1 MKWFAFMAA
10 LLFSAS
16 VISNSLNRPVQPTI
30 THLPEFTHF
39 GAESWINSPPL
50 TKQDL
55 TGKVVLIDVWTFDC
69 WNCYRSFP
77 WLNELE
83 KKYQDKG
90 FQIIGIHTPE
100 FEHEKLRSNIE
111 HKAREFKLHHPI
123 MIDNDFSYWRALNN
137 HYWPAYYLVN
147 QQGEIIYSH
156 IGETHSGDKKAR
168 VLEQKIQQLLAQPT
182 GRKQTSETMTRSKY
196 TLTTYRL

>member
-1 MKWFAFMAA
+1 MKWFAFTAA

-16 VISNSLNRPVQPTI
+16 VISNSLTSPAQQTI
-30 THLPEFTHF
+30 THLPEFTHS

-50 TKQDL
+50 KKQDL

-83 KKYQDKG
+83 KKYQNNG

-100 FEHEKLRSNIE
+100 FKHEKLRSNIE

-137 HYWPAYYLVN
+137 HYWPTYYLVN
-147 QQGEIIYSH
+147 QQGEIVYSH
-156 IGETHSGDKKAR
+156 IGETHSGDQKAR
-168 VLEQKIQQLLAQPT
+168 VLEQKIQELLAIPT
-182 GRKQTSETMTRSKY
+182 GYNETSEKVSQIKY
-196 TLTTYRL
+196 PLNTYRL